1 MYLKITLVCSKYAYT
16 LLHKSKVVEILLMY
30 HVCMQMILLLG
41 CCWNADQGLCVFLF
55 SEYAENTRDRERG
68 GGEKKLGRAWEIY
81 VCSVSVHVKHA
92 KEKGRS

>member
-1 MYLKITLVCSKYAYT
+1 
-16 LLHKSKVVEILLMY
+16 
-30 HVCMQMILLLG
+30 MQMILLLG
-41 CCWNADQGLCVFLF
+41 CCWNADQGLCVFF
-55 SEYAENTRDRERG
+55 FRICGEYKRERG